1 MGCVSLVSP
10 QGSRSRSRNC
20 GFGFGVRVRAQ
31 LAAAAAQ
38 NFECWPSVRIL
49 FKLTV
54 VVSDCLTLCLS
65 VCGVF
70 VTAAEISASQMDYL
84 CFYSHNAT
92 QYSNSVRPKRS
103 KDSDCVELMT
113 IPSRTEPSRQ
123 KSLKSQ
129 ATDYLHLNRP
139 GNKWSSSHL
148 NSHYVVKTRTHT
160 RIRIRIFVRLLIS
173 VDSLYLCVLST
184 SDFLCSTLH
193 TP

>member
-10 QGSRSRSRNC
+10 QGSRNS

-103 KDSDCVELMT
+103 KDSELMT

-148 NSHYVVKTRTHT
+148 NSHYVVKTRTRT
-160 RIRIRIFVRLLIS
+160 RTRIRIFVRLLIS

-184 SDFLCSTLH
+184 SDFLCSTRH

>member
-10 QGSRSRSRNC
+10 QGSRNC
-20 GFGFGVRVRAQ
+20 GFGFGFGVRVRAQ
-31 LAAAAAQ
+31 LAAAAAAAQ

-54 VVSDCLTLCLS
+54 VVSDCLTVCRS

-103 KDSDCVELMT
+103 KDSELCRAHDY
-113 IPSRTEPSRQ
+113 SEPSRQ
-123 KSLKSQ
+123 KSPKSQ

-148 NSHYVVKTRTHT
+148 NSHYVVKTRTRT
-160 RIRIRIFVRLLIS
+160 RIRIFVRLLIS

-184 SDFLCSTLH
+184 SDFLCSTRH